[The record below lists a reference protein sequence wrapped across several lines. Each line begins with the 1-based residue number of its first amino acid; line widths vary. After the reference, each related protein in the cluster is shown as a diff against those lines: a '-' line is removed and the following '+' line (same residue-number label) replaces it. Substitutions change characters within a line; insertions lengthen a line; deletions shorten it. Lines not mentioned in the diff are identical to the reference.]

1 MTLTKGSMRL
11 TLGVYERAIQQR
23 LNEWEAQNLAGRI
36 WQRDATVWT
45 AQTPPPP
52 ELLDRLGWLDLPV
65 EMRAHVDEWRTF
77 AEEIHAEG
85 FTHAVL
91 LGMGGSS
98 LAPEVFQQT
107 FGNRN
112 GYPEL
117 LVLDSTHPD
126 AVRAIENQIDLTR
139 TLFIVSS
146 KSGTTIET
154 ISFFRYFW
162 HLMREATDTPGS
174 RFIAITDPGTPLEEL
189 AHARHFRRVFNAPPD
204 VGGRYSALSPF
215 GLVPAALIGADVAH
229 WLQLAG
235 DMADACRLPASQNP
249 GLVLAAAIGEMVR
262 AGRDKL
268 TFITAPEVAAFPAWL
283 EQLIAESLGKE
294 GKGVVPVV
302 GEVLGEPGD
311 YSNDRI
317 FVVFSIGE
325 TLTPDREARLAA
337 LEKAGH
343 PIIRLMLPNAEAII
357 PEMFAWEFATAA
369 LGALL
374 GVHPFNQPDVQL
386 AKDLARRAMK
396 NAADPQDDD
405 ALSIENIDTVIEAL
419 RDVVESVAPG
429 DYIALQAF
437 LPPLPDIEAS
447 LQALRLEA
455 RSLLRVAT
463 TLGFG
468 PRFLHS
474 TGQLHKGGPK
484 TAICLQLVDAPMV
497 DLLVPETDYT
507 FAQLIAAQARGDAEA
522 LRQRGQRIV
531 RINLGH
537 DVQNGLTALA
547 GALNE
552 AML

>member
-1 MTLTKGSMRL
+1 MTLSKGAMRL
-11 TLGVYERAIQQR
+11 TIGVYERAVQQR
-23 LNEWEAQNLAGRI
+23 LQAWEEENLAGRI
-36 WQRDATVWT
+36 WQRDASVWT
-45 AQTPPPP
+45 SQTPPPA
-52 ELLDRLGWLDLPV
+52 ELLDRLGWLDLPTD
-65 EMRAHVDEWRTF
+65 MRAHVDEWRGF
-77 AEEIHAEG
+77 AETIHAEG

-98 LAPEVFQQT
+98 LAPEVFQKT
-107 FGNRN
+107 FGNRS

-117 LVLDSTHPD
+117 IVLDSTHPD
-126 AVRAIENQIDLTR
+126 AVRAVEAQIDPPH

-162 HLMREATDTPGS
+162 HLMRDTTETPG
-174 RFIAITDPGTPLEEL
+174 RHFIAITDPGTPLEEL
-189 AHARHFRRVFNAPPD
+189 AKARHFRHVFDAPSD

-235 DMADACRLPASQNP
+235 QMADACRLPASQNP
-249 GLVLAAAIGEMVR
+249 GLVLAAAIGELVR

-268 TFITAPEVAAFPAWL
+268 TFITAPEVAAFPDWL
-283 EQLIAESLGKE
+283 EQLIAESLGKD
-294 GKGVVPVV
+294 GKGIVPVV
-302 GEVLGEPGD
+302 GEVLGDPAD

-325 TLTPDREARLAA
+325 TLTPDREARLEA

-343 PIIRLMLPNAEAII
+343 PIIRLALPNPEAIVS
-357 PEMFAWEFATAA
+357 EMFAWEFATAA

-374 GVHPFNQPDVQL
+374 GIHPFNQPDVQL

-396 NAADPQDDD
+396 NAADQHDDD
-405 ALSIENIDTVIEAL
+405 TLPIETIDAVIEAL
-419 RDVVESVAPG
+419 RTLVEQVAPG
-429 DYIALQAF
+429 DYIAIQAF
-437 LPPLPDIEAS
+437 LPPLPDIDAS

-455 RSLLRVAT
+455 RSLLRIAT

-484 TAICLQLVDAPMV
+484 TAICLQLVDAPMM

>member
-11 TLGVYERAIQQR
+11 NIGVYERAVQQR
-23 LNEWEAQNLAGRI
+23 LQAWDEQNLAGRI
-36 WQRDATVWT
+36 WQRDASVWT
-45 AQTPPPP
+45 SQTPPPA
-52 ELLDRLGWLDLPV
+52 ELLDRLGWLDLPTA
-65 EMRAHVDEWRTF
+65 MRAHVDAWRDF
-77 AEEIHAEG
+77 AETIRAEG

-98 LAPEVFQQT
+98 LAPEVFQKT
-107 FGNRN
+107 FGNRP
-112 GYPEL
+112 GYPEII
-117 LVLDSTHPD
+117 VLDSTHPD
-126 AVRAIENQIDLTR
+126 AVRAVEDQINLPH

-146 KSGTTIET
+146 KSGTTVET

-162 HLMREATDTPGS
+162 HLVREATDTPGNH
-174 RFIAITDPGTPLEEL
+174 FIAITDPGTPLEEL
-189 AHARHFRRVFNAPPD
+189 AKARNFRRVFNAPPD

-215 GLVPAALIGADVAH
+215 GLVPATLIGADVAH

-235 DMADACRLPASQNP
+235 QMADACRLPASQNP
-249 GLVLAAAIGEMVR
+249 GLVLAAAIGELVR

-268 TFITAPEVAAFPAWL
+268 TFITAPEIAAFPDWL

-294 GKGVVPVV
+294 GKGIVPVV
-302 GEVLGEPGD
+302 GEVLGEPSD

-325 TLTPDREARLAA
+325 TLAAEREARLEA

-343 PIIRLMLPNAEAII
+343 PIIRLMLPNTEAII

-405 ALSIENIDTVIEAL
+405 ALPIDQIDAVIEAL
-419 RDVVESVAPG
+419 RTLVESVAPG
-429 DYIALQAF
+429 DYVAIQAF

-522 LRQRGQRIV
+522 LRQREQRIV